1 MAIATEFFQVAY
13 IALIALNIAE
23 ERANKLQLGKGKA
36 KS

>member
-1 MAIATEFFQVAY
+1 MAIATEFLQVAY